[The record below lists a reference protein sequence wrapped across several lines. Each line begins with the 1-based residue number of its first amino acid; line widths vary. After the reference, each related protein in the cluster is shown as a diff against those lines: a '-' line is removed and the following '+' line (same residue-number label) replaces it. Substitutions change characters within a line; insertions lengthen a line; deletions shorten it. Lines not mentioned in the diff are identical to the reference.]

1 MNCKL
6 TESDR
11 QFILLHY
18 HDSDMSL
25 EDISKKLNVSLS
37 TVKRAVRKIK
47 EKAGGTHTRRPYAK
61 RKSS

>member
-6 TESDR
+6 TEQDR

-18 HDSDMSL
+18 CDSNMSL
-25 EDISKKLNVSLS
+25 MDIAIALNVSLS